1 MSEQPNGSP
10 GTAGKAFNGNGV
22 SLREYVDLRIEHITD
37 STELARQS
45 MEKRLDGMN
54 EFRATLHDQASLFVT
69 EAQLEAVKSKVE
81 SEMISAH
88 DFRIAHEAKASQS
101 SVVLLGI
108 VTVITLIISVVSFAL
123 RLAGKG

>member
-1 MSEQPNGSP
+1 MNP
-10 GTAGKAFNGNGV
+10 GVSGEAFTDRGV
-22 SLREYVDLRIEHITD
+22 SLREYIDLRIEHIVN
-37 STELARQS
+37 STELARLG

-54 EFRATLHDQASLFVT
+54 EFRETLRDQSQLFVT
-69 EAQLEAVKSKVE
+69 KAELDALRSKVE

-108 VTVITLIISVVSFAL
+108 VTVINLVIGVVMFAL
-123 RLAGKG
+123 RVSGK

>member
-1 MSEQPNGSP
+1 MSMNP
-10 GTAGKAFNGNGV
+10 GVSGEAFSDRGV
-22 SLREYVDLRIEHITD
+22 SLREYIDLRIEHIVN
-37 STELARQS
+37 STELARLG

-54 EFRATLHDQASLFVT
+54 EFRDTLRDQAQLFVT
-69 EAQLEAVKSKVE
+69 KAELDALRSKVE

-108 VTVITLIISVVSFAL
+108 VTVINLVIGVVMFAL
-123 RLAGKG
+123 RVSGK

>member
-1 MSEQPNGSP
+1 MSMNP
-10 GTAGKAFNGNGV
+10 GVSGEAFTDRGV
-22 SLREYVDLRIEHITD
+22 SLREYIDLRIEHIVN
-37 STELARQS
+37 STELARLG

-54 EFRATLHDQASLFVT
+54 EFRETLRDQAQLFVT
-69 EAQLEAVKSKVE
+69 KAELDALRSKVE

-108 VTVITLIISVVSFAL
+108 VTVINFVIGVVMFAL
-123 RLAGKG
+123 RVSGK